1 MRKSRSKAARRTA
14 LAKRV
19 ASYTAHFIPEPDGG
33 FSVIVPTLPGC
44 NTQGDTFEA
53 AERNARD
60 AIQLYLTSLLAHGE
74 PIPIEGEM
82 VFKRIT
88 VPVRVRAV

>member
-1 MRKSRSKAARRTA
+1 MRKIRSKNVKHAT

-19 ASYTAHFIPEPDGG
+19 ASYTAHFIPESDGG
-33 FSVIVPTLPGC
+33 FSVVVPVLPGC
-44 NTQGDTFEA
+44 NTQGNTFAA

-60 AIQLYLTSLLAHGE
+60 AIQLYLASLLAHGE
-74 PIPIEGEM
+74 PIPIEGKM

>member
-1 MRKSRSKAARRTA
+1 MRKSSHPVTKTSA

-19 ASYTAHFIPEPDGG
+19 ASFTVHFIPERDGG

-44 NTQGDTFEA
+44 NTQGDTFEE

-60 AIQLYLTSLLAHGE
+60 AIQLYIASLVVHGE
-74 PIPIEGEM
+74 FIPYEGET
-82 VFKRIT
+82 VLKRIT
-88 VPVRVRAV
+88 VPVASRRV